1 MHDDIHALGQR
12 FKEVRLTLD
21 LTLKQMAAELDKS
34 YNYISDIERGKAKNP
49 GPDIFIKLLRKY
61 NVNLNY
67 LFNGTGTMFL
77 DTRDQTETGLPDE
90 FDFEDDIHSVSQVIW
105 LMENSMYF
113 KNAVFGLASRL
124 ILSEEEAVKESIRR
138 TKQKKIKEK
147 QFNEEEIK

>member
-1 MHDDIHALGQR
+1 MHNDIHALGQR

-21 LTLKQMAAELDKS
+21 LTLKQLAAELDKS

-67 LFNGTGTMFL
+67 LFTGTGTMFM
-77 DTRDQTETGLPDE
+77 DTRYQTEARPLDE
-90 FDFEDDIHSVSQVIW
+90 FDFDDDIHSVSQVTW

-113 KNAVFGLASRL
+113 KNAVFGLASKL
-124 ILSEEEAVKESIRR
+124 ILSDEEAIKESIRR
-138 TKQKKIKEK
+138 TKQKKIKEEKSKEEK
-147 QFNEEEIK
+147 Q